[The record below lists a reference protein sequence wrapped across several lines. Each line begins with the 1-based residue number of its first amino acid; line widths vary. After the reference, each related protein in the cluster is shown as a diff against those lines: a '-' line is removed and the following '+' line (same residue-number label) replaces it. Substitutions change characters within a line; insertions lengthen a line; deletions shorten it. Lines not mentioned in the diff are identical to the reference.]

1 MKGKKNNKKITTKKN
16 NKKEITQKKNSKK
29 RKIRY
34 DRILIALVIVLIIAG
49 FFAFL
54 FSLKITNIVIKN
66 NSYLTD
72 QEIIELAGIS
82 DYPESLANSSTQ
94 IEQRLKTNDLIKDV
108 KVTKKFLTQ
117 VYIEVEEN
125 RPLFYYNH
133 NNKTVLLDGTNID
146 ETYPVPTVLNYIT
159 DTYYDEFIKE
169 MGNLDSSILNKIS
182 EIQFDPNDVDDNR
195 FLLTMSDGNYVY
207 VNISTFYKL
216 NKYVSIRESLPDKN
230 GILYLDYGN
239 NFEIIE

>member
-1 MKGKKNNKKITTKKN
+1 MKSKKNDKVKH
-16 NKKEITQKKNSKK
+16 KK

-34 DRILIALVIVLIIAG
+34 DRILIVLAIIVIMVV
-49 FFAFL
+49 FFTFL
-54 FSLKITNIVIKN
+54 FNLRITNIIIKN
-66 NSYLTD
+66 NNYLSD
-72 QEIIELAGIS
+72 QEIIELANIS
-82 DYPESLANSSTQ
+82 DYPKSLANSSKQ
-94 IEQRLKTNDLIKDV
+94 IEDRLKANDLIKDV

-117 VYIEVEEN
+117 IYIEVEEN

-146 ETYPVPTVLNYIT
+146 DKYPVPTVLNYIT

-169 MGNLDSSILNKIS
+169 MGKLDTSILNKIS

-216 NKYVSIRESLPDKN
+216 NKYVLIRESLPDKN

>member
-1 MKGKKNNKKITTKKN
+1 MKSKKTKKI
-16 NKKEITQKKNSKK
+16 KK

-34 DRILIALVIVLIIAG
+34 DRILIALIIVLIMAG
-49 FFAFL
+49 FFTFL
-54 FSLKITNIVIKN
+54 FNLKITNIIIKN
-66 NSYLTD
+66 NNYLTD
-72 QEIIELAGIS
+72 QEIIELALIS
-82 DYPESLANSSTQ
+82 DYPKSLANSTQQ
-94 IEQRLKTNDLIKDV
+94 IEQRLKTNNLIKDV

-125 RPLFYYNH
+125 RPLFYYNY
-133 NNKTVLLDGTNID
+133 NNQTVLLDGTNISD
-146 ETYPVPTVLNYIT
+146 KYPVPTVLNYIT
-159 DTYYDEFIKE
+159 DTYYDEFINE
-169 MGNLDSSILNKIS
+169 MGKLELSVLNKIS
-182 EIQFDPNDVDDNR
+182 EIQFYPNDVDDNR

-216 NKYVSIRESLPDKN
+216 NKYILIKENLPDKN

>member
-1 MKGKKNNKKITTKKN
+1 MKSKKTKKI
-16 NKKEITQKKNSKK
+16 KK

-34 DRILIALVIVLIIAG
+34 DRILIALIIVLIMAG
-49 FFAFL
+49 FFTFL
-54 FSLKITNIVIKN
+54 FNLKITNIIIKN
-66 NSYLTD
+66 NNYLTD
-72 QEIIELAGIS
+72 QEIIELALIS
-82 DYPESLANSSTQ
+82 DYPKSLANSTQQ
-94 IEQRLKTNDLIKDV
+94 IEQRLKTSNLIKDV

-125 RPLFYYNH
+125 RPLFYYNY
-133 NNKTVLLDGTNID
+133 NNQTVLLDGTNISD
-146 ETYPVPTVLNYIT
+146 KYPVPTVLNYIT
-159 DTYYDEFIKE
+159 DTYYDEFINE
-169 MGNLDSSILNKIS
+169 MGKLELSVLNKIS
-182 EIQFDPNDVDDNR
+182 EIQFYPNDVDDNR

-216 NKYVSIRESLPDKN
+216 NKYILIKENLPDKN